1 MKSNRTR
8 LVALAIVL
16 ALAVVIWHERHRI
29 HFDWHVFGQQL
40 RMADWR
46 RIVFALACIYLGYL
60 VRSIR
65 WVWLIRHKKKMPLL
79 SLLGTQVM
87 GFTAVALI
95 GRVADLVRPYLVA
108 KKTGLPLSEQIAVYV
123 VERLFDAGS
132 MALITSSII
141 LLAAPGALPHPE
153 ILKRAGFWGLAL
165 TIAGGLFLL
174 AVRLWGDKVARLS
187 NRALGLL
194 SKRAGEAVEDK
205 IQAFHSGLD
214 TIRTLGDFAMIAASS
229 LGMWVLI
236 ALSYLETMLAFVASP
251 ELAAM
256 TPAKAVLMMM
266 VSGGASVI
274 QLPVLGWFTQIGL
287 VAGAISKFFGVAP
300 EAAMGCA
307 ATLLLVTFLGIVP
320 VGLVWSRFE
329 RISLK
334 QVTEESEHAGVELA
348 HHHGA
353 AGKEAAS

>member
-1 MKSNRTR
+1 
-8 LVALAIVL
+8 
-16 ALAVVIWHERHRI
+16 
-29 HFDWHVFGQQL
+29 
-40 RMADWR
+40 MADWR
-46 RIVFALACIYLGYL
+46 RIVIALGCIYLGYL

-132 MALITSSII
+132 MALITSSVI
-141 LLAAPGALPHPE
+141 LLAPPGALPHPE
-153 ILKRAGFWGLAL
+153 ILRRAAFWGLLL
-165 TIAGGLFLL
+165 TVGGSLFLL
-174 AVRLWGDKVARLS
+174 AVRLWGDAVAKLS
-187 NRALGLL
+187 NRMFSLF
-194 SKRAGEAVEDK
+194 SKRAGQAIEDK

-214 TIRTLGDFAMIAASS
+214 TIRSLGDFAVVAGSS
-229 LGMWVLI
+229 LGMWMLI

-256 TPAKAVLMMM
+256 TPAKAVLMMV
-266 VSGGASVI
+266 VSGRCSMI

-307 ATLLLVTFLGIVP
+307 ATLLLITFLGIVP
-320 VGLVWSRFE
+320 VGLIWSRFE
-329 RISLK
+329 HISLR
-334 QVTEESEHAGVELA
+334 QATEESEHAGEEMV
-348 HHHGA
+348 HHHGSV
-353 AGKEAAS
+353 GEEAAR